1 MTRRHT
7 IALMAAAPLVLPSF
21 DAGAAGTAKAFTLH
35 DTPLPMPEVAFVYED
50 GRPGSLADFR
60 GKHVLLNV
68 WATWCPPCREEMPTL
83 DRLQDLLGGEDFH
96 VLPLSI
102 DRAGVK
108 VVQDFYAKT
117 GIKHLEIYMDEKAQV
132 MHRLKLGGLP
142 TTFLIGPN
150 GEQLGVLVGPA
161 EWDAPAL
168 IALFRDQIAI
178 SKRERR

>member
-1 MTRRHT
+1 MTGMTRRRV
-7 IALMAAAPLVLPSF
+7 IALMAAAPFVLPSF
-21 DAGAAGTAKAFTLH
+21 EAGAAGTPKTFTLY
-35 DTPLPMPEVAFVYED
+35 DAPQPMPDVLFTHED

-60 GKHVLLNV
+60 GRHVLLNI

-83 DRLQDLLGGEDFH
+83 DRLQGLLGGEDFH

-108 VVQDFYAKT
+108 VVQDFYARI

-132 MHRLKLGGLP
+132 MRTLKLGGLP

-150 GEQLGVLVGPA
+150 GEQLGGLVGPA

-168 IALFRDQIAI
+168 IALFQEHVA
-178 SKRERR
+178 KAKN